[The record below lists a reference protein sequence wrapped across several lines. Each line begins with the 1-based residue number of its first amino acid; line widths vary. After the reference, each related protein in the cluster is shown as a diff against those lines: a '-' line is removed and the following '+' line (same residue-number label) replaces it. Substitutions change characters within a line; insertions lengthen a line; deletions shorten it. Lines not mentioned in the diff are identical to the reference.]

1 MSILSND
8 IGKRGERIA
17 VRFLK
22 KQGYKILETN
32 RHQSHN
38 EIDIIAHNREYLIF
52 VEVKTRSV
60 KSGSPPFSYSAAS
73 AVTKGKQWRTIRAA
87 EAYMNRENRFD
98 KQPRM
103 DVIEVYLEKDTKKL
117 LHINHISDAYGKN

>member
-17 VRFLK
+17 ARYLK

-32 RHQSHN
+32 WHQSHN
-38 EIDIIAHNREYLIF
+38 EIDIIASNRDYLLF
-52 VEVKTRSV
+52 VEVKTRSIMANT
-60 KSGSPPFSYSAAS
+60 PPFSYSAAS

-87 EAYMNRENRFD
+87 EAYMTCENRFD

-103 DVIEVYLEKDTKKL
+103 DVIEVYLEKKTKKL
-117 LHINHISDAYGKN
+117 LHINYIPNAYGKN

>member
-8 IGKRGERIA
+8 IGKRGEKIA
-17 VRFLK
+17 ARYLK

-38 EIDIIAHNREYLIF
+38 EIDIIACNKEYLVF

-60 KSGSPPFSYSAAS
+60 QDASHFTYSAAA
-73 AVTKGKQWRTIRAA
+73 AVTKGKQWRTISAA
-87 EAYMNRENRFD
+87 EAYMTRETRFG

-103 DVIEVYLEKDTKKL
+103 DVIEVYLDKTTKKL
-117 LHINHISDAYGKN
+117 VHINHIPNAYGKN